1 VKPRAAC
8 ILALLFAAA
17 FWTGCSSSRPSSR
30 SSVQLAVPDSPELLR
45 VRRMLDSGIDHQAA
59 GRYVQSQTMLSGAL
73 SELSMIDTSARQE
86 SMRVLARQ
94 ILAAMKNNL
103 PYSLDPESIED
114 VEYTE
119 EDGLAL
125 LDSIAPDEDDSSLD
139 SASARRL
146 WNEVLADSLVV
157 YDLPVEINDMVL
169 LHLRTFKERIP
180 STFARWL
187 ERKGKWEDMI
197 LQELS
202 AAGLPRDLLY
212 LSMIESGFNPRA
224 TSPAAAAGIWQFIPS
239 TGRRFGLRIDR
250 YVDERRDPVKA
261 TRAAI
266 QYLSFLYQMYGDW
279 RLAMASYNCGEACV
293 GRAVRRAGHNDYWNI
308 SLPRETR
315 HYVPKVFAAA
325 ILGKNPVAHGFVV
338 RPWAPIVY
346 DTFAIEGG
354 LTFEQIGNSLGVPA
368 ESLAVLNPALTR
380 GTTPPVK
387 ESWVLHL
394 PVGTRDRFA
403 AVAGDLERSYKAPE
417 PQKFAYKVRRK
428 ESLASIAA
436 RYGVPV
442 SDLKRWNRISSRTRT
457 VRAGRRLVIWGDMP
471 GVGVAVKEPPLRS
484 SGDGIPERKTW
495 NVKTHKVRRGD
506 TYTSIA
512 RRYGVTVEQ
521 LASWNG
527 IPNGRLK
534 AGRRVTVSDPAAGL
548 SDQPALAGLP
558 RRQAAPAVAEP
569 EREEVAQAVAK
580 ASVPA
585 AKDVERPRYH
595 RVHRGETLSSIA
607 GKFGLGVSDLKT
619 WNRLSSDRVRPG
631 QRLLLH
637 GRASAPVAQKHPEAR
652 AAASREHEARV
663 VRVPERAE
671 PADVSRHHRVRAG
684 ETLES
689 IARQHGVAVSSLK
702 LLNRLRTSR
711 ILVGQKLTLP
721 AAVSRV
727 ESHESKPAPAPK
739 AHTTSGIRTVRY
751 VVREGD
757 SLYSIARARS
767 TTVDSI
773 IQLNGLRGSSI
784 RPGQVLEI
792 PTVASL

>member
-1 VKPRAAC
+1 
-8 ILALLFAAA
+8 
-17 FWTGCSSSRPSSR
+17 
-30 SSVQLAVPDSPELLR
+30 VQLAVPDSPELLR

-380 GTTPPVK
+380 GTTPPVI
-387 ESWVLHL
+387 
-394 PVGTRDRFA
+394 
-403 AVAGDLERSYKAPE
+403 
-417 PQKFAYKVRRK
+417 
-428 ESLASIAA
+428 ASSKQTSMPPTA
-436 RYGVPV
+436 
-442 SDLKRWNRISSRTRT
+442 S
-457 VRAGRRLVIWGDMP
+457 VRATTPYMLI
-471 GVGVAVKEPPLRS
+471 
-484 SGDGIPERKTW
+484 
-495 NVKTHKVRRGD
+495 
-506 TYTSIA
+506 
-512 RRYGVTVEQ
+512 
-521 LASWNG
+521 
-527 IPNGRLK
+527 
-534 AGRRVTVSDPAAGL
+534 
-548 SDQPALAGLP
+548 
-558 RRQAAPAVAEP
+558 
-569 EREEVAQAVAK
+569 
-580 ASVPA
+580 
-585 AKDVERPRYH
+585 
-595 RVHRGETLSSIA
+595 
-607 GKFGLGVSDLKT
+607 
-619 WNRLSSDRVRPG
+619 
-631 QRLLLH
+631 
-637 GRASAPVAQKHPEAR
+637 
-652 AAASREHEARV
+652 SR
-663 VRVPERAE
+663 
-671 PADVSRHHRVRAG
+671 
-684 ETLES
+684 
-689 IARQHGVAVSSLK
+689 
-702 LLNRLRTSR
+702 
-711 ILVGQKLTLP
+711 
-721 AAVSRV
+721 
-727 ESHESKPAPAPK
+727 
-739 AHTTSGIRTVRY
+739 
-751 VVREGD
+751 
-757 SLYSIARARS
+757 
-767 TTVDSI
+767 
-773 IQLNGLRGSSI
+773 
-784 RPGQVLEI
+784 
-792 PTVASL
+792 

>member
-1 VKPRAAC
+1 MKPGAAS

-17 FWTGCSSSRPSSR
+17 FWTGCSSSMPSSR
-30 SSVQLAVPDSPELLR
+30 SSAQLAVPDSPELLR
-45 VRRMLDSGIDHQAA
+45 VRRMLDSGIDHQAN
-59 GRYVQSQTMLSGAL
+59 GRYVQSQAMLSGAL
-73 SELSMIDTSARQE
+73 SELSTIDTSARQE
-86 SMRVLARQ
+86 SMRILARQ

-114 VEYTE
+114 PEYVE

-125 LDSIAPDEDDSSLD
+125 LDSIAPDADAAVLD
-139 SASARRL
+139 SASVERL
-146 WNEVLADSLVV
+146 WREFQADSGIV
-157 YDLPVEINDMVL
+157 YDLPVEINDLVL

-197 LQELS
+197 TQELA
-202 AAGLPRDLLY
+202 AAGMPKDLLY

-250 YVDERRDPVKA
+250 YVDERRDPVKS

-308 SLPRETR
+308 VLPRETR

-325 ILGKNPVAHGFVV
+325 ILGKNPKAHGFDVQ
-338 RPWAPIVY
+338 PWAPIVY

-380 GTTPPVK
+380 GTTPPVRDN
-387 ESWVLHL
+387 WVLHL
-394 PVGTRDRFA
+394 PVGTRERFA
-403 AVAGDLERSYKAPE
+403 SVAGDLERSYKAPE

-436 RYGVPV
+436 RYGVAV
-442 SDLKRWNRISSRTRT
+442 SELKRWNRISSKTRT

-471 GVGVAVKEPPLRS
+471 GMGVAVKEPPLRS
-484 SGDGIPERKTW
+484 RGDGIPERKTW
-495 NVKTHKVRRGD
+495 TVKSHKVRRGD
-506 TYTSIA
+506 TYASVA

-521 LASWNG
+521 LSSWNG
-527 IPNGRLK
+527 VPNGRLK
-534 AGRRVTVSDPAAGL
+534 AGKRLVVSDPAAGFVHE
-548 SDQPALAGLP
+548 PTLAGLP
-558 RRQAAPAVAEP
+558 RSQAAPTVAEPVPDRIAEAAPKAAPAVG
-569 EREEVAQAVAK
+569 
-580 ASVPA
+580 
-585 AKDVERPRYH
+585 DVERPRYH

-607 GKFGLGVSDLKT
+607 GKFGLGVGELKT

-637 GRASAPVAQKHPEAR
+637 GDAAAPVARKPVETR
-652 AAASREHEARV
+652 STASREHEPRV
-663 VRVPERAE
+663 VRVPESSAA
-671 PADVSRHHRVRAG
+671 ADVSRMHRVRAG

-689 IARQHGVAVSSLK
+689 IARRYGVAVSSLK

-711 ILVGQKLTLP
+711 IVVGQKLSLP
-721 AAVSRV
+721 GAVSRLDADEV
-727 ESHESKPAPAPK
+727 RPAPATK
-739 AHTTSGIRTVRY
+739 AAAPSGVRTVRY

-792 PTVASL
+792 PMVASL